1 MTLQRLSK
9 PSEPQV
15 IDTLEEHPLA
25 EWQQLYPDLWLLLE
39 VTEEE
44 EGEPRKGRLIAVDPE
59 DITLVPLW
67 QEYDRQAKITAMIHG
82 IYTEPGP
89 TVVA

>member
-1 MTLQRLSK
+1 MLQTLNRS
-9 PSEPQV
+9 SEPQ
-15 IDTLEEHPLA
+15 IINAQEERPLA
-25 EWQQLYPDLWLLLE
+25 DWQQLYPDLWLLLE

-44 EGEPRKGRLIAVDPE
+44 EGEPQKGRLIAVDPD

-67 QEYDRQAKITAMIHG
+67 QEHARQGKITAMIHG
-82 IYTEPGP
+82 IYPEPGP

>member
-1 MTLQRLSK
+1 MVQAMNRS
-9 PSEPQV
+9 SEPQV
-15 IDTLEEHPLA
+15 INAQEERPLA

-44 EGEPRKGRLIAVDPE
+44 EGEPRKGRLIAVDP
-59 DITLVPLW
+59 DDVNLVPLW
-67 QEYDRQAKITAMIHG
+67 QEHARQGKITAMIHG

>member
-1 MTLQRLSK
+1 MNRS
-9 PSEPQV
+9 SEPQV
-15 IDTLEEHPLA
+15 INAQEERSLA

-44 EGEPRKGRLIAVDPE
+44 EGDPSKGRLIAVDP
-59 DITLVPLW
+59 DDVNLVSLW
-67 QEYDRQAKITAMIHG
+67 QEHAQQGKITAMIHG

>member
-1 MTLQRLSK
+1 MVQAVRKASA
-9 PSEPQV
+9 PQV
-15 IDTLEEHPLA
+15 INAPDERPLA

-44 EGEPRKGRLIAVDPE
+44 EGEPQKARLLAVDPE
-59 DITLVPLW
+59 DVTLVPLW
-67 QEYDRQAKITAMIHG
+67 QEYGGQGKITAMIHG
-82 IYTEPGP
+82 LYTDTGP

>member
-1 MTLQRLSK
+1 MLQVLNKSAD
-9 PSEPQV
+9 PQ
-15 IDTLEEHPLA
+15 IINAQEERSLA

-59 DITLVPLW
+59 DINLVPQW
-67 QEYDRQAKITAMIHG
+67 QECERQGKITAMIHG
-82 IYTEPGP
+82 VYTEKGP